1 MSAFSSAIQR
11 GTRASQPAAASVVI
25 GTIYC
30 VTDES
35 RIQERST
42 GAAWESYC
50 PAVAAGPAWVAVT
63 SAAASGATVDFT
75 NLSAYNEI
83 MVFIKQVTA
92 TGSCIRQLLVS
103 TNNGVSFLNSS
114 GDYINLDSNGA
125 ESNATVLSF
134 SNGNNA
140 SAQTAWITI
149 SNFNTTSVKPCLQNF
164 PTTNLCGYIPSASA
178 LNAVRVRPHTNSFN
192 GGTIYIFGR

>member
-1 MSAFSSAIQR
+1 MNFSSLIQR
-11 GTRASQPAAASVVI
+11 GTRSGQPAAASVSV

-50 PAVAAGPAWVAVT
+50 PAVASGPAWVAVT
-63 SAAASGATVDFT
+63 NAAASGTTVSFT
-75 NLSAYNEI
+75 GLSAYNEI

-103 TNNGVSFLNSS
+103 TDNGLSYLNTS
-114 GDYINLDSNGA
+114 GDYINVDSNGA
-125 ESNATVLSF
+125 ETNATVLSF
-134 SNGNNA
+134 TNGNNA

-149 SNFNTTSVKPCLQNF
+149 SNFNTTSVKPTMNNF
-164 PTTNLCGYIPSASA
+164 PATNLSGYIPSASA
-178 LNAVRVRPHTNSFN
+178 LNAVRVRPNANSFN